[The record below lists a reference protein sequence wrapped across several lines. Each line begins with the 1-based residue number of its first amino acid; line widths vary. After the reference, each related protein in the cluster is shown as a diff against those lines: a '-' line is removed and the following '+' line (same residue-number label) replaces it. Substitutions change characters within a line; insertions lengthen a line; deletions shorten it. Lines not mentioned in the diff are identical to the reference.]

1 MARTAGDETTGE
13 ITSATTV
20 ALGETRATTKENAM
34 GLRCKVGQIL
44 TSRQHG
50 QNRLVDCA
58 MKTDE
63 KQAELE
69 EKSRVLRQS
78 FKTTCV
84 RSMEYYKLADDG
96 VVRERRADK

>member
-20 ALGETRATTKENAM
+20 ALGGTRATTKENAM

-69 EKSRVLRQS
+69 EKPRFAAS

-84 RSMEYYKLADDG
+84 RSTEYYKLADDG